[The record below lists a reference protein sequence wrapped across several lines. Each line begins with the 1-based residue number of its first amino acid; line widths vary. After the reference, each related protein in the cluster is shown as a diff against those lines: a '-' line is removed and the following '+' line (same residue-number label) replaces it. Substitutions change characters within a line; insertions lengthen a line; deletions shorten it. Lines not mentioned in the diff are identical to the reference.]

1 MCPSAMLFLIQAYL
15 HHRCLYYVKCCYR
28 FDSDLQIR
36 AEQRGGLVIKNNH
49 VAHVKKHQNGSW
61 DSPHLLADHLQNT
74 AKIAASFASNF
85 NSAKWGEA
93 CGFAHDIGKSR
104 PKWQGY
110 LRCKSGY
117 GYDEEAHLEGK
128 SGKEP
133 HAIHGAFMIEKIF
146 GRGIGR
152 FLSYCI
158 AGHHAGLPDWSN
170 AEGAGRAAL
179 QYQLVNF
186 KDIDDLDKE
195 IIDHLRGLKPER
207 LPFQCKDGLDAS
219 LWIRMLYSCLV
230 DADFLDTEAYM
241 EPQKSRER
249 SCYLKPAELEK
260 LFDSYINRLEQSA
273 EASKINR
280 IRNKVRNNCVA
291 GAAGGQGIYTL
302 TVPTGGGKTLSS
314 LAFALKHAVKHNLDR
329 VIYVIPYTS
338 IIEQNAA
345 VFKKVLGE
353 DQVIEHHSNL
363 VEEESTPQSRL
374 AAENWDAPVI
384 VTTTVQFFESLF
396 AARAGRCRKL
406 HNIAKAVVVL
416 DEAQLLPVE
425 HLRPILDT
433 LQLLVDRYSASIV
446 ISTATQPAFK
456 TRRYGGVT
464 FKGLGESLELMKD
477 EVAAIYEELKR
488 VTVTLPEDIN
498 THSEWEEVAASLKE
512 HDRVLCIVSD
522 RRSCRE
528 LHALMPDG
536 TDHLSALM
544 CAQHRSEVIADI
556 KARLAKD
563 EPVRVIST
571 QLVEAGVDIDFPVVY
586 RSFAGLDS
594 IAQAAGRCN
603 REGRLET
610 GKLVVFNPPRKIPA
624 GILRK
629 AAETSRNI
637 LASTSAN
644 PLDHKVYE
652 RFFAELYWK
661 ANTLDREDIVA
672 LLTPDREELGIN
684 FRTAAERLKIID
696 DAMQKTVLVR
706 YGESEELLSLLEK
719 IGPERW
725 LMRKLQRY
733 SVNIYNHEFNAM
745 LNEGRLQELHPYI
758 YALRAKDDYSPQ
770 IGLLV
775 EAEIFE
781 PDKYIF

>member
-1 MCPSAMLFLIQAYL
+1 MSENYI
-15 HHRCLYYVKCCYR
+15 
-28 FDSDLQIR
+28 
-36 AEQRGGLVIKNNH
+36 
-49 VAHVKKHQNGSW
+49 AHVKKLQNGSW
-61 DSPHLLADHLQNT
+61 DIPHLLADHLQNT
-74 AKIAASFASNF
+74 ARIAAGFAAKF

-93 CGFAHDIGKSR
+93 CGFAHDIGKGR
-104 PKWQGY
+104 PKWQDY
-110 LRCKSGY
+110 LVCKSGY

-128 SGKEP
+128 TGKEP
-133 HAIHGAFMIEKIF
+133 HAICGAALIEKIF

-152 FLSYCI
+152 FLAYCI
-158 AGHHAGLPDWSN
+158 AGHHAGLPDWST
-170 AEGAGRAAL
+170 ADGAGRSAL
-179 QYQLVNF
+179 QYQLANF
-186 KDIDDLDKE
+186 KDQDDLDIA
-195 IIDHLRGLKPER
+195 IIDCLCGLKPEC
-207 LPFQCKDGLDAS
+207 LPWQYTDGLDAS

-241 EPQKSRER
+241 EPQKARER
-249 SCYLKPAELEK
+249 SGYLKLEELDK
-260 LFDSYINRLEQSA
+260 LFDNYINLLEHSA

-291 GAAGGQGIYTL
+291 GAAGDQGIYTL

-338 IIEQNAA
+338 IIEQNAT
-345 VFKKVLGE
+345 VFKNVLGE

-363 VEEESTPQSRL
+363 VEEQSTPQSRL

-396 AARAGRCRKL
+396 AAKSSRCRKL

-425 HLRPILDT
+425 HLQPILDT
-433 LQLLVDRYSASIV
+433 LQLLVDHYSTSIV

-456 TRRYGGVT
+456 TRRYGGET
-464 FKGLGESLELMKD
+464 FKGLGQSRELMQD
-477 EVAAIYEELKR
+477 DVGAIYDNLKR
-488 VTVTLPEDIN
+488 VEVELPEDLN
-498 THSEWEEVAASLKE
+498 THSEWEEIAASLKA

-522 RRSCRE
+522 RKSCRE
-528 LHALMPDG
+528 LHALMPGD
-536 TDHLSALM
+536 TYHLSALM
-544 CAQHRSEVIADI
+544 CAQHRSQIIAEV
-556 KARLAKD
+556 KARLEKN

-603 REGRLET
+603 REGRLQT
-610 GKLVVFNPPRKIPA
+610 GKMVVFNPPRNIPA

-629 AAETSRNI
+629 AADTSRNI
-637 LASTSAN
+637 LATTAAD
-644 PLDHKVYE
+644 PLDHQIYE
-652 RFFAELYWK
+652 RFFADLYWK
-661 ANTLDREDIVA
+661 ANTLDREDIVG

-684 FRTAAERLKIID
+684 FRTAAARLKIID

-706 YGESEELLSLLEK
+706 YGKSEELLSLLEK
-719 IGPERW
+719 MGPERW

-733 SVNIYNHEFNAM
+733 SVNIYNHDFNAM

-770 IGLLV
+770 TGLLV
-775 EAEIFE
+775 EAELFE
-781 PDKYIF
+781 PDKYII